1 MFDKQKSIQ
10 TARSAATQGMVL
22 LKNEDN
28 LLPLKE
34 GSRITLANADTYYRG
49 GGGSADVFCDYVI
62 SVAQGLQNKANDGRL
77 VICEDSDTVVAV
89 FARIS
94 GEEEDYFAV
103 KGQYYPTDEELAY
116 FDELEQN
123 EKINHI
129 VLLLNIPTVIDLS
142 WVEKYSKIK
151 SVLIMWL
158 PGMEGGNAVAD
169 ILCGDVTPSGH
180 LTDTFAYDYHDYPSS
195 LDFEKKQSAYPYE
208 EDVFV
213 GYRYFETFKK
223 ERVLYPFGYGLSYTE
238 FELACNAFSVDDD
251 RVDIAVTV
259 KNTGKHSGAEVVQI
273 YTSAP
278 DGLIDRPSV
287 ELRAFKKTAV
297 LQPNES
303 QELTFTV
310 QKKDLACF
318 DDTGVTGVLGGF
330 VLEKGEYAF
339 YFGNNARDIQR
350 CGTMTVSAMEVVSQH
365 SLKLTSPVDRRLNTK
380 EKYVSAWIGETEVE
394 KEIVKSASE
403 RVYKLQDVADGTID
417 MHTFIAQMSDDE
429 LIEISSAQ
437 PPAFPRGTAGIGNNK
452 KYGIPNIQTADGPAG
467 LRKTVP
473 TVCFPCA
480 TLLAC
485 AWDYDTVFAVGNQ
498 IGEEGIYFDI
508 DVLLAP
514 GLNIHRNPLCGRNFE
529 YYSED
534 PLVSGKTAAAFVDG
548 VQSSGMLATIKHFTA
563 NNKEINRFHISS
575 QVSERA
581 MREIYLKGFEI
592 AVKESKPGFIMTS
605 YNLLNGTHTSAHH
618 GLLTG
623 IVRNEW
629 GYQGA
634 FMTDWRVPERQWR
647 EIKAGNNIKMP
658 YGYPAEIKLAKEM
671 VQNGRLERR
680 ELMVNAEYILN
691 SIMRSERFR
700 VGNMG
705 LCFTLE
711 DERTLKGTVF
721 TGVNGTDVGEMP
733 STDGE
738 GYVLY
743 NTHKDKNNNDIFVYY
758 DLDVKCTGNYDISC
772 RIATPYD
779 STWFDVLVDEEE
791 RITGIKPLSANGWE
805 DWHTLPLGRLSL
817 TAGEHRLKF
826 VIRDTEKA
834 KGIYLNWIK
843 LKKV

>member
-1 MFDKQKSIQ
+1 MFDKQKCIQ
-10 TARSAATQGMVL
+10 AARSAAAQGMVL
-22 LKNEDN
+22 LKNENN

-34 GSRITLANADTYYRG
+34 GSRITLSNADTYYRG
-49 GGGSADVFCDYVI
+49 GGGSADVFCDYVV
-62 SVAQGLQNKANDGRL
+62 SVAQGLQNKANEGRL
-77 VICEDSDTVVAV
+77 VICEDSDTIVAV

-116 FDELEQN
+116 FDEIQKN
-123 EKINHI
+123 EKIKNV
-129 VLLLNIPTVIDLS
+129 VLLLNIPTVIDLT
-142 WVEKYSKIK
+142 WIEKYSKIK
-151 SVLIMWL
+151 SVLIIWL

-180 LTDTFAYDYHDYPSS
+180 LTDTFAYDYYDYPSS

-223 ERVLYPFGYGLSYTE
+223 DRVLYPFGYGLSYTKFALSCCGVKE
-238 FELACNAFSVDDD
+238 SSDHIDISVT
-251 RVDIAVTV
+251 A
-259 KNTGKHSGAEVVQI
+259 KNIGTYSGAEVVQI
-273 YTSAP
+273 YSSAP
-278 DGLIDRPSV
+278 EGMIDHPAV
-287 ELRAFKKTAV
+287 ELRAFKKTKV
-297 LQPNES
+297 LNPNEA
-303 QELTFTV
+303 QELTFTI

-318 DDTGVTGVLGGF
+318 DDTGITGFLGSF
-330 VLEKGEYAF
+330 VLEKGEHAL
-339 YFGNNARDIQR
+339 YFGNNARDIQK
-350 CGTMTVSAMEVVSQH
+350 CGTMMISKTEMVSQH
-365 SLKLTSPVDRRLNTK
+365 SLKLTSPIDRRLNAK
-380 EKYVSAWIGETEVE
+380 QKYVSAWIGEAECE
-394 KEIVKSASE
+394 KKIEKSAPE
-403 RVYKLQDVADGTID
+403 KTYLLRDVADGTID

-429 LIEISSAQ
+429 LIEMSSAQ
-437 PPAFPRGTAGIGNNK
+437 PPAFPRGTAGIGNIK

-485 AWDYDTVFAVGNQ
+485 TWDYDTVFSVGRS
-498 IGEEGIYFDI
+498 IGEEGIHFDI

-534 PLVSGKTAAAFVDG
+534 PMVSGKTAVAFVDG
-548 VQSSGMLATIKHFTA
+548 VQSIGMLCTLKHFAA

-592 AVKESKPGFIMTS
+592 AVKESNPGFIMTS

-658 YGYPAEIKLAKEM
+658 YGYPEEIKLAKEM
-671 VQNGRLERR
+671 LQKGRLERR
-680 ELMVNAEYILN
+680 DLMVNAEYILN

-705 LCFTLE
+705 LSFTLNE
-711 DERTLKGTVF
+711 ELTLKGTVF
-721 TGVNGTDVGEMP
+721 TGVNSTEVGEVP
-733 STDGE
+733 STDGD
-738 GYVLY
+738 GYILGK
-743 NTHKDKNNNDIFVYY
+743 THKDKNHNDCFVYY
-758 DLDVKCTGNYDISC
+758 DLVVNNGGNYDISC

-779 STWFDVLVDEEE
+779 STWFDVFVDEEE
-791 RITGIKPLSANGWE
+791 AIAGIQPLSANGWE
-805 DWHTLPLGRLSL
+805 DWHTLPLGTLSL
-817 TAGEHRLKF
+817 TEGEHRLKF
-826 VIRDTEKA
+826 VIRDSEKA